1 MDIQTRIKNSE
12 FRKEVLNILQASKIH
27 DKVEGSKYINEIPI
41 SQIQDV
47 YMVCIC
53 KLIQDTE
60 PNKNTEKDNQKLL
73 HDIVILALCKSRKG
87 KKFDDYYDEIVKD
100 IEKYLE
106 NSSKMFME
114 I

>member
-27 DKVEGSKYINEIPI
+27 DRVEGSKYINEIPI
-41 SQIQDV
+41 SQVQDV
-47 YMVCIC
+47 YMTCVC
-53 KLIQDTE
+53 KLIQDIE
-60 PNKNTEKDNQKLL
+60 PNKNTEKDNEKLL
-73 HDIVILALCKSRKG
+73 HDMIILALCQSRKG

-100 IEKYLE
+100 IEKYSKNTSKIFLE
-106 NSSKMFME
+106 